1 MSKHRAHWGAVA
13 YNLIM
18 EQGQEKKPG
27 FEQWGL
33 AALPI
38 CVVTCAFIGAAF
50 GNMLIGFL
58 IGAALGIGAAV
69 FVIAASAV
77 LRTLDR

>member
-1 MSKHRAHWGAVA
+1 
-13 YNLIM
+13 M
-18 EQGQEKKPG
+18 EQDHDVEKKQG

-33 AALPI
+33 AALPL
-38 CVVTCAFIGAAF
+38 CVVVCAFVGAAF
-50 GNMLIGFL
+50 GNMLIGFM

-77 LRTLDR
+77 LRTLNR